1 MWTIALIS
9 TPEGGTGCVTTA
21 VWVEVSW
28 GYIIVTPRVMEGECD
43 SVDSDV
49 HEWTGGVED

>member
-1 MWTIALIS
+1 M
-9 TPEGGTGCVTTA
+9 TTA